1 MLLII
6 LKDCMDNR
14 VLHALYARCPMSHP
28 PTCHLP
34 NILYSNPPPPPSPHT
49 TSSVGRNVEETL
61 RLVKAFQYSDAHVG
75 EACPASWQPGD
86 DSIKADP
93 WGAKEYFT
101 KHNKD

>member
-1 MLLII
+1 MRMLLII
-6 LKDCMDNR
+6 LEDYMDNR
-14 VLHALYARCPMSHP
+14 VLYALYALCPMSHA
-28 PTCHLP
+28 TCPIFYVLT
-34 NILYSNPPPPPSPHT
+34 PPPSPHAMC
-49 TSSVGRNVEETL
+49 SVGRNVEETL